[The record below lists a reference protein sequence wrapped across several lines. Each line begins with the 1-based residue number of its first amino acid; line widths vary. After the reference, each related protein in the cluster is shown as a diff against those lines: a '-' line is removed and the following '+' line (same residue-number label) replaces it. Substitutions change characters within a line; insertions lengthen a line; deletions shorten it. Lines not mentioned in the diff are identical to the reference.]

1 MTATEGPGATI
12 GVRLRPL
19 AIRPMTLDDVDAVA
33 VVEQQV
39 APQPWSRRLF
49 ADEFTIDATARHW
62 LVAALGGLGSG
73 SGRVDGEEIIGF
85 AGAMLVADEAHVM
98 NIAVDPRH
106 QRQGVARRLL
116 ARLLLDVGDRG
127 AVTATLEVRPTNR
140 AALALY
146 RRFDFS
152 PRGRRPG
159 YYGDGSDAL
168 ILTGSRLYR
177 PDYRRLLESQ
187 AADRPDGGQP

>member
-1 MTATEGPGATI
+1 M

-19 AIRPMTLDDVDAVA
+19 AIRPMTFDDVDAVA
-33 VVEQQV
+33 IVEQQV

-62 LVAALGGLGSG
+62 LVAALGGIGSASSRG
-73 SGRVDGEEIIGF
+73 DGDDIIGF

-106 QRQGVARRLL
+106 RRQGVAGRLL

-127 AVTATLEVRPTNR
+127 AVRATLEVRATNG

-146 RRFDFS
+146 QRFDFS

-159 YYGDGSDAL
+159 YYSDGSDAL
-168 ILTGSRLYR
+168 ILTGPRLYR
-177 PDYRRLLESQ
+177 PDVRRLLESR
-187 AADRPDGGQP
+187 AAGSPDGDQS